1 MAKIENDEVNLLD
14 VLASFMAALKKNL
27 ALTILL
33 PIIGVLIALGVS
45 YNSRDLFESSLL
57 IETSLLTENECTFL
71 FNQLDKVGIVP
82 GLTEEEDREVS
93 GFRFAI
99 SKNNDNDATKSEL
112 SQLGEKSL
120 YLEVTARVYNQK
132 VYPSLE
138 KAIVKFINESP
149 SVVRHRND
157 REKFYGA
164 MIKKINTEIQAMEE
178 IKKNV
183 DITKQATYMN
193 PSELYYRSVSLFKEK
208 IQYEIRQEEIKAV
221 HLIKGFDSLTIDA
234 KKSKMMVALTGFA
247 IGVAVLFLVLFIKF
261 FARYF
266 TVYETTH

>member
-14 VLASFMAALKKNL
+14 VLAGFMATLKKNL

-71 FNQLDKVGIVP
+71 FNQIDKVGIVP
-82 GLTEEEDREVS
+82 GLSEEEDREIS

-99 SKNNDNDATKSEL
+99 SRNNDNDQSEL
-112 SQLGEKSL
+112 YQLGEKSL

-132 VYPSLE
+132 VFPSLE
-138 KAIVKFINESP
+138 KALVKFINESP

-157 REKFYGA
+157 RQKFYSA
-164 MIKKINTEIQAMEE
+164 MIKKINIEIQAMEE

-183 DITKQATYMN
+183 DVTKQATYMN

-208 IQYEIRQEEIKAV
+208 IQYEIRQEEIQVV

-247 IGVAVLFLVLFIKF
+247 IGIAVLFLALFIKF
-261 FARYF
+261 FVRYF